1 MKTRDQTR
9 YDWTTVLRRQPSRVV
24 EGQAEG
30 GDTSTFE
37 IICCDCGDNLDLDY
51 AEVSPEMQRIRGPY
65 SIADGVAAYEKHV
78 KLHQPARPHRP
89 GQLPVTGDALRCAGA
104 LVARHHRW
112 HRAAAAG

>member
-1 MKTRDQTR
+1 MKTCEQPG

-30 GDTSTFE
+30 GHTSSFE
-37 IICCDCGDNLDLDY
+37 LICCDCGDQPDLDY

-78 KLHQPARPHRP
+78 KLHQPGR
-89 GQLPVTGDALRCAGA
+89 TS
-104 LVARHHRW
+104 
-112 HRAAAAG
+112 